1 MRTLTAAPV
10 FLTLLMAWSTFGQT
24 YTITTLAGNGTSGFS
39 GDNGPA
45 TSAELSYP
53 SGVAADSAGNLYI
66 ADENNYRIRKVSKG
80 VITTVA
86 GNGTRGFS
94 GDNGLATNATLSGPA
109 AVAVNSAGNIYIP
122 DGARIREVSN
132 GVITT
137 VAGNGTG
144 GFSGDNGPATSA
156 ELNGGGVAVDSAG
169 NLYIADSGNNRIRK
183 VSNGVITTVAGNGTS
198 GFSGDNGPATSAQ
211 LSIPIA
217 VAVDSAGD
225 LYIAD
230 YANNRIRKV
239 SNGVIT
245 TVAGNGNAGFSGDNG
260 PASSAEVNAPQGV
273 AVDSAGNLYIASNL
287 TLDGTGD
294 RIRRVSNGII
304 TTVAGEGGGC
314 SEETNDLGDGCPATS
329 AQLNNPA
336 GVAAGSAGNLYIAD
350 LLNQRIRMLTPV
362 TVVTTVSAADYT
374 APVAPDSIVS
384 MFAANIATGTLLAE
398 NLPLPTSLGGVSATV
413 TDSSGNTL
421 PIQLI
426 VVTPLQVNA
435 VLPGALQSGNAT
447 VNLTASNGQLISG
460 TVSVDVT
467 APSLFTADQTGTW
480 LPAAQVVTVHAD
492 GSQTFMSSVATCTD
506 SLVWNGST
514 WSDCVPIPINV
525 GSSTDQVV
533 LELFG
538 TGLRGANSISQ
549 ACGCIAV
556 VVDVCTAAYPAAC
569 AATSGGLN
577 VLYIGPQGAGLPGS
591 FDGLDQI
598 NVVLPP
604 SLAGSG
610 MLSLVVYVAAPGP
623 AAYGSWEMNSSNTVT
638 LGIQ

>member
-1 MRTLTAAPV
+1 MRAQNAKTG
-10 FLTLLMAWSTFGQT
+10 LLAQEKRDENFDRSPRFSD
-24 YTITTLAGNGTSGFS
+24 LAYGLVHIWPDLHDYHRGWKRHVWVQRRQWPGHQRRV
-39 GDNGPA
+39 
-45 TSAELSYP
+45 ELSF
-53 SGVAADSAGNLYI
+53 SVAADSAGNLYI
-66 ADENNYRIRKVSKG
+66 ADENNYRIRKVSNG

-109 AVAVNSAGNIYIP
+109 AVAVDSAGNIYIP

-183 VSNGVITTVAGNGTS
+183 VSNGVITTVAGDGTS
-198 GFSGDNGPATSAQ
+198 GFSGDSGPATSAQ

-245 TVAGNGNAGFSGDNG
+245 TVAQ
-260 PASSAEVNAPQGV
+260 VNAPQSV
-273 AVDSAGNLYIASNL
+273 SADSAGNLYIASNL
-287 TLDGTGD
+287 TLDGTGN
-294 RIRRVSNGII
+294 RILKVSNGVI
-304 TTVAGEGGGC
+304 TTVAGDGGQGGF
-314 SEETNDLGDGCPATS
+314 SGDNGPATS

-350 LLNQRIRMLTPV
+350 LLNQRVRMLTPV

-384 MFAANIATGTLLAE
+384 MFAANIAMGTFFAV
-398 NLPLPTSLGGVSATV
+398 NPPPAPLPTSLGGVSATV
-413 TDSSGNTL
+413 IDSSGNTL
-421 PIQLI
+421 PVQLI
-426 VVTPLQVNA
+426 AVTPLQVNA
-435 VLPGALQSGNAT
+435 VLPSGLQSGNAT
-447 VNLTASNGQLISG
+447 VDLTTSNGQQISG

-480 LPAAQVVTVHAD
+480 LPAAQVVTAHAD

-506 SLVWNGST
+506 TLAWNGST
-514 WSDCVPIPINV
+514 WSGCVPIPINL

-538 TGLRGANSISQ
+538 TGIRGVNAISQ
-549 ACGCIAV
+549 TCGCISV
-556 VVDVCTAAYPAAC
+556 VVAVCTAAYPQGC
-569 AATSGGLN
+569 AATGGGLD
-577 VLYIGPQGAGLPGS
+577 VLYAGPQGAGLPGS

-598 NVVLPP
+598 NVLLPH

-610 MLSLVVYVAAPGP
+610 MLSLVVYVAANGL
-623 AAYGSWEMNSSNTVT
+623 EMNSTNMVT

>member
-24 YTITTLAGNGTSGFS
+24 YTITTVAGNGTSGFS

-66 ADENNYRIRKVSKG
+66 ADENNCRVRKVSNG
-80 VITTVA
+80 VITTMA

-109 AVAVNSAGNIYIP
+109 AVAVDSVGNIYIP

-137 VAGNGTG
+137 FAGNGTG

-183 VSNGVITTVAGNGTS
+183 VSNGVITTVAGDGTS

-245 TVAGNGNAGFSGDNG
+245 TVTGNGNAGFSGDNG
-260 PASSAEVNAPQGV
+260 PASSAEVNAPQSV

-304 TTVAGEGGGC
+304 TTVAGTGGRGGF
-314 SEETNDLGDGCPATS
+314 SGDNGPASS
-329 AQLNNPA
+329 AELNNPA
-336 GVAAGSAGNLYIAD
+336 AVAAGPAGNLYIAD

-362 TVVTTVSAADYT
+362 TVTTVSAADYT
-374 APVAPDSIVS
+374 VPVAPDSIVS
-384 MFAANIATGTLLAE
+384 MFAANIATGTVHAE
-398 NLPLPTSLGGVSATV
+398 SLPLPASLGGVSATV

-435 VLPGALQSGNAT
+435 VLPGGLQSGTAT
-447 VNLTASNGQLISG
+447 VSLTASSGQLITG

-492 GSQTFMSSVATCTD
+492 GSQTFMSSVATCADT
-506 SLVWNGST
+506 LVWNGST

-538 TGLRGANSISQ
+538 TGLRDVNSISQ
-549 ACGCIAV
+549 TCGCIAV
-556 VVDVCTAAYPAAC
+556 VVAVCTAAYPAAC
-569 AATSGGLN
+569 AANRGGLN

-591 FDGLDQI
+591 FEGLDQI

-604 SLAGSG
+604 ALAGSG

-623 AAYGSWEMNSSNTVT
+623 AEYGGWELNSSNTVT